1 MIKAKYLTKVTDI
14 NKLYLDEIIN
24 EDILREIYE
33 MDFNV
38 QEIDGNK
45 ISIYY

>member
-1 MIKAKYLTKVTDI
+1 MKDGKIAKQGTV
-14 NKLYLDEIIN
+14 DEIIN
-24 EDILREIYE
+24 EDTLREIYE